1 MLHPRCEILLS
12 LYITEWFHGPV
23 WHYFKHNLCT
33 IKNFFLYVTI
43 QACKTVLISWTYSCL
58 LIKCLCSN
66 SYNYLQP
73 WGSGLT
79 LLCLFTTNQIKEN
92 AGWDSCKITVL
103 LLSPLVQLFIS
114 KIGLLHR
121 PVTLAT
127 KLNPHIVS
135 LVLVKET
142 IVREDYRSILA
153 YVHRD
158 QVWKYCSQKEVL
170 KFHFQ
175 DFKTNS
181 LLHPVICKQRE
192 TYKFQLDL
200 VNFPAI
206 PICSSPYWYFT
217 FTVKFNCLD
226 WSN

>member
-1 MLHPRCEILLS
+1 MGSSHAEWSLCYLCGRVFLVNQPAEDSILFKMLHPRCEILLS

-127 KLNPHIVS
+127 KLNQHFVS

-142 IVREDYRSILA
+142 IVREDYLFWLMSTGIKYGSIA
-153 YVHRD
+153 
-158 QVWKYCSQKEVL
+158 L
-170 KFHFQ
+170 K
-175 DFKTNS
+175 
-181 LLHPVICKQRE
+181 R
-192 TYKFQLDL
+192 KF
-200 VNFPAI
+200 
-206 PICSSPYWYFT
+206 
-217 FTVKFNCLD
+217 
-226 WSN
+226 